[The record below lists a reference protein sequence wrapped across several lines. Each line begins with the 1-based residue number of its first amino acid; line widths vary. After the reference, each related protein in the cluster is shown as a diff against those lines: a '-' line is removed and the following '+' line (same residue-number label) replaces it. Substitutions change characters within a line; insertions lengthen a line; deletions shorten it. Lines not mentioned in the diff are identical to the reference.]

1 MHLLNAL
8 IEHLRRTVPA
18 LQGMPN
24 RLSAQVDEG
33 RLRFAAGAS
42 LSHGYAV
49 TAQLTLHAYDDTLD
63 AVMLPLLAWL
73 ARYQPELGPEPGLRF
88 SWIFAGETPA
98 DLRLW
103 VPLESR
109 VVATHDC
116 GSGEITLDHR
126 QPAFAHE
133 TCPAEHWQLLVRDE
147 SAGEEGYRLVAE
159 WDGPLA

>member
-1 MHLLNAL
+1 MQLLNAL

-18 LQGMPN
+18 LQEMPN

-33 RLRFAAGAS
+33 RIRFAPGAS

-49 TAQLTLHAYDDTLD
+49 TAELTLHAYDDSLD
-63 AVMLPLLAWL
+63 TVMLPLLAWL

-103 VPLESR
+103 VPLEER

-116 GSGEITLDHR
+116 ASGEITLDHR

-133 TCPAEHWQLLVRDE
+133 TCPAEHWQLLLRDD
-147 SAGEEGYRLVAE
+147 SAGDEGYRLVAE